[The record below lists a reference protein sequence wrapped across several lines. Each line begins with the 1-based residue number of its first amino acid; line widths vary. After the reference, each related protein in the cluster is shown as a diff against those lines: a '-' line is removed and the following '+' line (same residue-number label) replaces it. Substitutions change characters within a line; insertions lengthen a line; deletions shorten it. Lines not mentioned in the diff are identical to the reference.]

1 MLIRFLI
8 YILFFSIQIV
18 LNQEMPPDLFD
29 TNIKKIK
36 YDAGENWESN
46 STLEP
51 FRYNEYK
58 NNNFNFQLIESHFG
72 LKLKNTDLN
81 FFNYYKHN
89 LKSNIYIYMY
99 GSINSKVESK
109 NKFFNKKK
117 YSLYKINLSGLG
129 YSNDWIDIQFG
140 KGFQNW
146 GANHD
151 IQLIMSDKSS
161 PYTFG
166 VLGLNL
172 GVLRVRYFH
181 GFLESDSNRI
191 NRYITGRGLEWTNKK
206 TIIFSISEVVIYSG
220 FERSLD
226 FSYLNPMSTHLE
238 IELNDRTNLVGSGNG
253 NGIWQLSSDILLLTK
268 IRISCNYLID
278 EFVLDKEQKNKGKA
292 SGRAYSYKIVYNPWI
307 NNDNIFS
314 LFISRISVGTHTFRH
329 QVGSNNFVQSGKP
342 IGPILGSD
350 FIEDKVGINILVRK
364 DLLAYFNIGLIRVGQ
379 NNILDNPYDPYIDYL
394 DGPFPSGKITSTFFV
409 GKNIQ
414 YNYKNSFFYSFGVR
428 YEKRYIEPK
437 NFQND
442 SLINFY
448 LNFSIHFKKKES

>member
-364 DLLAYFNIGLIRVGQ
+364 DLLAYFNIG
-379 NNILDNPYDPYIDYL
+379 
-394 DGPFPSGKITSTFFV
+394 
-409 GKNIQ
+409 
-414 YNYKNSFFYSFGVR
+414 
-428 YEKRYIEPK
+428 
-437 NFQND
+437 
-442 SLINFY
+442 
-448 LNFSIHFKKKES
+448 